1 MGKRRQEE
9 LVTKS
14 VEKYREKKKWQ
25 LALRRYILEK
35 KPSSFYASYFGLGVH
50 DIRNWI
56 EMQFTEGLNW
66 DNFGKKWQFDHIVPV
81 AYFDFSVEEDLLLCW
96 NFINIRVEKSDL
108 NRIRGNR
115 VDVLGVRT
123 YFEQLYK
130 ETGFYLCKKMLDKI
144 ESVEISSID
153 SSQPMYKFLI
163 SNRERFEK
171 INSFTKDEFNRLNAG
186 LTIEDIMLE
195 RDILRK
201 YGQ

>member
-1 MGKRRQEE
+1 MGKKRPEE
-9 LVTKS
+9 LVTQS
-14 VEKYREKKKWQ
+14 LEKYREKKKWQ

-35 KPSSFYASYFGLGVH
+35 KPSSFYASYFGLGIS

-56 EMQFTEGLNW
+56 EMQFTEGINW
-66 DNFGKKWQFDHIVPV
+66 GNFGKAWQFDHIVPV

-96 NFINIRVEKSDL
+96 NFINIRVEKGDL

-144 ESVEISSID
+144 ESAEISCIDTSI
-153 SSQPMYKFLI
+153 PMYKFLI